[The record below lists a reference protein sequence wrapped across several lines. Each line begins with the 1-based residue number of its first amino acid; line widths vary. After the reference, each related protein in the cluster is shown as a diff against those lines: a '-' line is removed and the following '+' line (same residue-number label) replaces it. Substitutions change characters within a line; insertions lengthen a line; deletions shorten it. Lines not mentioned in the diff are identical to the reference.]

1 MELAPV
7 VLFCYNRLSLLQQTV
22 ACLQQNPLA
31 ADSTL
36 IVFVDGPKSTNDDL
50 PKVQAVRDFVKQIT
64 GFKHLI
70 IHESITNSGLAK
82 SVIAGVSQVFES
94 YDKAIVME
102 DDLLCTSDFL
112 LFMNQAL
119 TRYSND
125 PLICSVTGYIYPF
138 PIPNAYTKDVLLI
151 PRGSSWGWGTWK
163 DRWQQTDW
171 EVQDFAS
178 FLTSPDQKREFTKA
192 GPDLLPM
199 LIKQRRGLI
208 QSWAVRWTYHHYKT
222 GTYCL
227 HPTKSKITHLGYD
240 GSGTNEHSLKGG
252 EMHETPVVLPDT
264 LLPDDAVTRNV
275 YHYFSPSLYRRII
288 NWHRYNIN
296 PFTLV

>member
-22 ACLQQNPLA
+22 TCLQQNPLA

-70 IHESITNSGLAK
+70 IHESTTNSGLAK
-82 SVIAGVSQVFES
+82 SVISGVSQVFES

-102 DDLLCTSDFL
+102 DDLLCSSDFL

-119 TRYSND
+119 TRYTND

-138 PIPNAYTKDVLLI
+138 PIPTSYTKDVLLI

-171 EVQDFAS
+171 EVQDFAN
-178 FLTSPDQKREFTKA
+178 FLESPDQKREFTKA

-227 HPTKSKITHLGYD
+227 HPTKSKITHIGYD
-240 GSGTNEHSLKGG
+240 GSGTNEHSLRGG
-252 EMHETPVVLPDT
+252 EIYETAVVFPDTILPDQ
-264 LLPDDAVTRNV
+264 AVIRNV
-275 YHYFSPSLYRRII
+275 YRYFSPSLYRRVI